1 MCMQS
6 TSWYYVQNEESK
18 GPVEQSEFANLVSE
32 GTIGAGTLVWQEGM
46 ADWQPYAEM
55 AAPAQATVPTAAPL
69 RVALGLASVACSR
82 CGQTFRADEVFHI
95 GGVAVCANCR
105 PLALQGP
112 QAGVVHQDT
121 KGEQLRKAHL
131 CREAYVKSVGTLYY
145 AAGAL
150 FVLGGLGLA
159 FVPPQAAARRA
170 GPLLWLVVVG
180 FAAFLI
186 ATGAGLR
193 QLRPWSRIASG
204 ILAGIGLVSNFPAGT
219 LINGCILYLLF
230 SKKGSM
236 VFSEPYQRVIAATP
250 HLKYRTPL
258 YVWILLG
265 IFLLFVAGVFVAVLS
280 GRHGK

>member
-1 MCMQS
+1 MCMQP
-6 TSWYYVQNEESK
+6 TSWYYVQDGERK
-18 GPVEQSEFANLVSE
+18 GPVEQSEFESLVSE
-32 GTIGAGTLVWQEGM
+32 GTIEAGTLVWQEGM
-46 ADWQPYAEM
+46 ADWQPYAEVAAQASA
-55 AAPAQATVPTAAPL
+55 AAPTVAAP
-69 RVALGLASVACSR
+69 RVALGLAGVACSR

-105 PLALQGP
+105 PVVLQGP
-112 QAGVVHQDT
+112 QAGAIRQDT
-121 KGEQLRKAHL
+121 TAEQIRKVHL
-131 CREAYVKSVGTLYY
+131 CREVYVKSVGTLYFV
-145 AAGAL
+145 AGGF

-180 FAAFLI
+180 FAALLI

-193 QLRPWSRIASG
+193 QLRPWSRVASG

-230 SKKGSM
+230 SKKGST

-250 HLKYRTPL
+250 HVKYRTPL

-265 IFLLFVAGVFVAVLS
+265 IFLLLVACAFVAVLS
-280 GRHGK
+280 GPHGK